1 MTLVKVER
9 NETKN
14 VFMSVFMLLVVWCAY
29 YFVNIVKEFKAIL
42 ATHHSQVF
50 THAPNGLFTT
60 DEWMFFVCYTF
71 PSFCVTLPLAM
82 GLWGYIHLVWFCS
95 ICLCIL
101 RSTGFR
107 KMIKTFFIWVCKG
120 NINITI
126 YIWYYYY
133 Y

>member
-50 THAPNGLFTT
+50 NGLFTT

-95 ICLCIL
+95 ICLYFEEYWFSEDDKDL
-101 RSTGFR
+101 FYMGLQGER
-107 KMIKTFFIWVCKG
+107 
-120 NINITI
+120 
-126 YIWYYYY
+126 
-133 Y
+133 